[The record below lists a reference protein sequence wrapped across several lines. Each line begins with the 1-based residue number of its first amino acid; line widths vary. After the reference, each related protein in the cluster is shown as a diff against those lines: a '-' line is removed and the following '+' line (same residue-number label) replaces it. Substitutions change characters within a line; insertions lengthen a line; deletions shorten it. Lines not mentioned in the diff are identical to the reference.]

1 MKIVCEVCRVE
12 GYLQHISQNYY
23 RVRHYVGSVD
33 GKPKFEYHKQSLE
46 YVQRFLNQK
55 PSLIDPIDPKTIDPK
70 LNKNSSF
77 QEIRAPPIGLEPMT
91 DWLTASRSTGLSYGG
106 SNSNCNSF
114 QFYSAI

>member
-12 GYLQHISQNYY
+12 GYLQHIGPNYY

-33 GKPKFEYHKQSLE
+33 GKPKFDYHKQSLE
-46 YVQRFLNQK
+46 YVQRFLNGNN
-55 PSLIDPIDPKTIDPK
+55 SSTIDLIDPKAIDLK

-77 QEIRAPPIGLEPMT
+77 LENVAPPIGLEPMT

-106 SNSNCNSF
+106 MF
-114 QFYSAI
+114 